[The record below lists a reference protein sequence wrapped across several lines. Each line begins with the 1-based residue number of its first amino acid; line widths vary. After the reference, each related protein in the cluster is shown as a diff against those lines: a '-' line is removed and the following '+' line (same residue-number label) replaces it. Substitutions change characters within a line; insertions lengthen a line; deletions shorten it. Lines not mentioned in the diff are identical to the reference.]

1 MHEINPAGKPKVAPE
16 KRFAFNKKELEN
28 IAPPLKGRAIY
39 SDTDVRE
46 LQLRVTTNGHKS
58 FSLYR
63 KVNGRVE
70 RYTIGDLSHIT
81 VEQARKRARELNAK
95 FDLGENPADK
105 RRTLRAEMTFGAMF
119 QDYLEH
125 YARPHKRTWEQD
137 KATFDRHLV
146 SLAKRKMSEVTKDD
160 LVKLHRRIGKRTPYS
175 ANRTLELISA
185 MYNRA
190 RNESEWTGENPA
202 TGIKAFPED
211 KRQRF
216 LDAEELPRFFE
227 SLAAE
232 TNTAIRDLVLT
243 YLLTGARRSNC
254 EAMRWEEIKW
264 SRAVWEVPSSKAKS
278 GKPLDVLLI
287 PAMIRLLERRRL
299 EVDPS
304 CPWVFPSHGATGH
317 LVEPR
322 TAWARILE
330 RAKLRDV
337 RMHDLRRT
345 LGSWQAIGG
354 ASLPII
360 GQSLGHTSLQATQVY
375 ARLHE
380 SAVRTSVERAT
391 DRMLES
397 APQGFLLEATG
408 DRHE

>member
-1 MHEINPAGKPKVAPE
+1 MSTITPAGNPKVAP
-16 KRFAFNKKELEN
+16 KRFAFNKKKLESLM
-28 IAPPLKGRAIY
+28 PPTVGRAVY
-39 SDTDVRE
+39 TDTE
-46 LQLRVTTNGHKS
+46 MHGLQLRVTANGHKS

-63 KVNGRVE
+63 KVNSRPE
-70 RYTIGDLSHIT
+70 RLTIGNFSDIT
-81 VEQARKRARELNAK
+81 VEQARKRARELNAEIT
-95 FDLGENPADK
+95 LGGNPAVK
-105 RRTLRAEMTFGAMF
+105 QRTLRAEMTFGEMF

-125 YARPHKRTWEQD
+125 YAKLHKRTWEQD
-137 KATFDRHLV
+137 EATFNRHLV
-146 SLAKRKMSEVTKDD
+146 PLAKRKISEITKDD
-160 LVKLHRRIGKRTPYS
+160 LVTLHRRIGKRTPYS
-175 ANRTLELISA
+175 ANRTLELVSA

-202 TGIKAFPED
+202 TGIKAFPEN

-216 LDAEELPRFFE
+216 LDAEELPRLFE

-232 TNTAIRDLVLT
+232 TNTSIRDLVLT

-264 SRAVWEVPSSKAKS
+264 SRAVWEVPSHKSKNA
-278 GKPLDVLLI
+278 KPLDVLLI
-287 PAMIRLLERRRL
+287 PAKIRLLERRRQ

-304 CPWVFPSHGATGH
+304 CPWVFPSHGVTGH

-322 TAWARILE
+322 TAWGRILE
-330 RAKLRDV
+330 RAELRDV

-380 SAVRTSVERAT
+380 SAVRDSVERAT
-391 DRMLES
+391 DRMLEA
-397 APQGFLLEATG
+397 APAGLLPALSQDG
-408 DRHE
+408 GNG